1 MPNLIV
7 ISSII
12 FPCMYAGLSIRDKS
26 ERSVNNQASRVELVD
41 FAIDSRVTHK
51 KQPAKRPRVKHMT
64 RR

>member
-41 FAIDSRVTHK
+41 FAIDSRVDRK
-51 KQPAKRPRVKHMT
+51 SVV
-64 RR
+64 